1 MLIWYLI
8 EFLLSKVG
16 KGILIPE
23 GIWLTSESSERKIG
37 KNETLWGF
45 SFGQSKKAGQDV
57 KGIVAEYSTWRTINK
72 KESKG
77 GTAPKTSSKSKTTTS
92 NAATAM
98 LTILEKT
105 SRACAPKIANAF
117 QVKIAFFIGQSPF
130 VLLLWLLFACWDW
143 NTSPIYG
150 TQSKLLP
157 L

>member
-77 GTAPKTSSKSKTTTS
+77 GRDSSENK
-92 NAATAM
+92 
-98 LTILEKT
+98 
-105 SRACAPKIANAF
+105 F
-117 QVKIAFFIGQSPF
+117 QVKNNDQQCRHRHADNIGKNLSCLCSKDSKCLSSWNSFFS
-130 VLLLWLLFACWDW
+130 LASLLFFCVVALATFC
-143 NTSPIYG
+143 
-150 TQSKLLP
+150 LLR
-157 L
+157 LKY

>member
-72 KESKG
+72 KEREREG
-77 GTAPKTSSKSKTTTS
+77 QPKTSSKSKTTS
-92 NAATAM
+92 NAAV
-98 LTILEKT
+98 TILEKT
-105 SRACAPKIANAF
+105 SRAAPKIANAF
-117 QVKIAFFIGQSPF
+117 QVKIAFFFRRSPF
-130 VLLLWLLFACWDW
+130 LLCCCFCYIFLLRL
-143 NTSPIYG
+143 
-150 TQSKLLP
+150 K
-157 L
+157 